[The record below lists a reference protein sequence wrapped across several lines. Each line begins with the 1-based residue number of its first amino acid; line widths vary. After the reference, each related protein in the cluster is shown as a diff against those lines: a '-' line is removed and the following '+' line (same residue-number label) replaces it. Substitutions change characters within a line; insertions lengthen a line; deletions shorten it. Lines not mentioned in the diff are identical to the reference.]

1 MKKIRI
7 YILALVAG
15 LLVLSTSCS
24 KDFLE
29 TRPTD
34 QLAAGDVF
42 SSLTGAWG
50 AINGVHRSMYI
61 QYNSVQAHGG
71 MDGMLRYIDFMGTDV
86 LFNTTAN
93 GWYLGTYRWVDHRN
107 ERSNQVLYWT
117 NIYRLI
123 SNVNQIINNIDN
135 VTGSEAEKRHIKG
148 QALAYRAWAHFMLVQ
163 LYADRFVPGAAN
175 FFRRTGETLGC

>member
-15 LLVLSTSCS
+15 LLIIPTSCS

-42 SSLTGAWG
+42 NSLTGAWG

-61 QYNSVQAHGG
+61 Q
-71 MDGMLRYIDFMGTDV
+71 
-86 LFNTTAN
+86 
-93 GWYLGTYRWVDHRN
+93 
-107 ERSNQVLYWT
+107 
-117 NIYRLI
+117 
-123 SNVNQIINNIDN
+123 
-135 VTGSEAEKRHIKG
+135 
-148 QALAYRAWAHFMLVQ
+148 
-163 LYADRFVPGAAN
+163 
-175 FFRRTGETLGC
+175 

>member
-15 LLVLSTSCS
+15 LLIIPTSCS

-42 SSLTGAWG
+42 NSLTGAWG
-50 AINGVHRSMYI
+50 AVNGLHRSMYI

-71 MDGMLRYIDFMGTDV
+71 MDGM
-86 LFNTTAN
+86 
-93 GWYLGTYRWVDHRN
+93 
-107 ERSNQVLYWT
+107 
-117 NIYRLI
+117 
-123 SNVNQIINNIDN
+123 QI
-135 VTGSEAEKRHIKG
+135 G
-148 QALAYRAWAHFMLVQ
+148 RAHV
-163 LYADRFVPGAAN
+163 
-175 FFRRTGETLGC
+175 